1 MARFSTAATNAAIQ
15 AMLPVGDTHFIS
27 LHSADHA
34 RTDAIITDDSDVR
47 ARIAAELAKVD
58 ATLPPNHDWWEVEAG
73 KWTFDPA
80 DDNTT

>member
-1 MARFSTAATNAAIQ
+1 MAHASTAATNAAIQ
-15 AMLPVGDTHFIS
+15 AMLPVSGTCFIL
-27 LHSADHA
+27 LHAADPA
-34 RTDAIITDDSDVR
+34 RTDAVITDDSDVR

-80 DDNTT
+80 DDNPT